1 MAMRGAEVLDLL
13 LTERGSAVLAIAPG
27 DRSMEPTL
35 VGGSSFVAAPLSG
48 EPRPGDLLV
57 FRQAD
62 YLVVHRYLG
71 GARFR
76 DGAPCLRTRGDGRS
90 PFDPPL
96 RRADV
101 LARVVAVRRAGAWLS
116 LEGTRARTFAR
127 LIAWHDL
134 AWGAMAALARPVKLE
149 GLVAMIDRA
158 VLSLA
163 VALGFRLAHGPAPD
177 PEAAGRPLSV

>member
-1 MAMRGAEVLDLL
+1 MAMRGAEALDLL
-13 LTERGSAVLAIAPG
+13 LTERGSAVLAISPG

-35 VGGSSFVAAPLSG
+35 AGGSPFVAAPLSR

-71 GARFR
+71 RARFP

-101 LARVVAVRRAGAWLS
+101 LARVVAVRRAGSWLS
-116 LEGTRARTFAR
+116 LGGIRARTFAR

-134 AWGAMAALARPVKLE
+134 AWGAAAALVRPVKLE
-149 GLVAMIDRA
+149 GLVATLDRA

-163 VALGFRLAHGPAPD
+163 VALGFRLAHAAAPD